1 MLTEIYNSFSLLMGN
16 GGWVMWPLLLL
27 SLASVTL
34 IVERIWFW
42 SLTNGGTSLEALRKL
57 RAALDEGDA
66 GKVRQLA
73 SAKDGLYGRI
83 AMMLLAGG
91 GSDAAAAEAIESQRP
106 RLERFMPLLSTII
119 TVAPMLG
126 ILGTVVGIIESFGVF
141 SEGKAVGLSDVS
153 GGIAKAL
160 WSTAAGL
167 VVAIFVLF
175 PYNAFRAQIDRSLE
189 RVETLIAASKNGAA
203 SSGKS
208 NEPARQDRKGGK

>member
-1 MLTEIYNSFSLLMGN
+1 MLTEIHDSFSLLMGN

-42 SLTNGGTSLEALRKL
+42 AATNSPRSLDTLRQL
-57 RAALDEGDA
+57 RAALDEGNA
-66 GKVRQLA
+66 GRVRRIA
-73 SAKDGLYGRI
+73 SGRDGLYSRI
-83 AMMLLAGG
+83 AMMLLTGG
-91 GSDAAAAEAIESQRP
+91 GTDAAAAEAIESQRP

-167 VVAIFVLF
+167 VLAIFVLF
-175 PYNAFRAQIDRSLE
+175 PYNGFRAQIDRSLE

-208 NEPARQDRKGGK
+208 AEAARQDGKSS